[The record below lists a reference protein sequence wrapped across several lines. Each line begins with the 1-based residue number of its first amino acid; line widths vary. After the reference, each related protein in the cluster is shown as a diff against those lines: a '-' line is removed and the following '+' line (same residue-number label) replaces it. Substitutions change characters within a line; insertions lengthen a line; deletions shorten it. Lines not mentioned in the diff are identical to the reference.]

1 MTRPVVRHDAVQV
14 IVEIPGLGILLA
26 YGNGYPQNGA
36 SGYAKG
42 CLWINTNCT
51 AINDGLFQNF
61 GTVQSANW
69 LAHSS

>member
-26 YGNGYPQNGA
+26 YGNGAPPANA

-42 CLWINTNCT
+42 CLWINTACT
-51 AINDGLFQNF
+51 DANANGLYQNV
-61 GTVQSANW
+61 GTVQTASWA
-69 LAHSS
+69 AHT